1 MLKIDQRNASRCCTQ
16 HHTVGLPRTQ
26 GPAQK
31 YAVGR
36 RKFVRLLNIGNLLN
50 KGHKIM
56 ENIKLPEGY
65 TYGQELGNMEKF
77 RIAEVNDE
85 ASAKVGIG

>member
-1 MLKIDQRNASRCCTQ
+1 MPVAAVRSSTQ
-16 HHTVGLPRTQ
+16 SAFLEHKAQPA
-26 GPAQK
+26 PAQK

-50 KGHKIM
+50 KGRKIM